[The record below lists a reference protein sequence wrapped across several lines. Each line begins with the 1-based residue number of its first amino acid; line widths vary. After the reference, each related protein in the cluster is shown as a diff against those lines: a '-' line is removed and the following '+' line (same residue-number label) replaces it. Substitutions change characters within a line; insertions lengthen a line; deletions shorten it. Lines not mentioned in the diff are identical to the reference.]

1 MKFILPESR
10 FAKTCLTALFAAL
23 LLTNG
28 LQAQTKKKTAS
39 APAKSTAAKKSSTS
53 AKDAKK
59 PSSKTTASKRSAKA
73 EPKKAIA
80 KASSKTSARSK
91 PSARATKNSRNSK
104 QTAKVDQRKNSKT
117 PSKKMTAKERRAEAA
132 RKAAEEKKRQAA
144 IAAERRRQEA
154 IRIARERKLAFE
166 RGLKNQ
172 TAENILSDDLE
183 GEDLAVRRAAV
194 DALGSRAGTV
204 VVMEAKTGK
213 VVTMVNQD
221 WAIKNSFKPCS
232 TIKLVTAVGGVNEG
246 VINGEGGIGESTSGM
261 DLDSAIARSNNPYF
275 QRTGVNFGN
284 EKMIGY
290 AKTLGLGERTGI
302 NAPGETPGKLPF
314 GNKNPRIYSH
324 GDDFEVTPLQ
334 LAVMVSAIAND
345 GKKVVPQIVKTGTQ
359 KASFKPKFRDEVNVP
374 YQTVQGVIPG
384 MIGAAEYGTARR
396 GIEPGMGVAGKTGSC
411 IFKGSWI
418 GLFASVA
425 PVEDP
430 QYAVV
435 VITRGESERGKYAAA
450 VAGSIYKE
458 LAPRLRRNQEKYVA
472 LKNLRPTTIPDNVAI
487 ADDEEEDDDAAMDST
502 GSREVIV
509 AGSAPS
515 RTDAP
520 KSLIRKTTQSK
531 PVKFPPVVIEYDKN
545 KAANTKTSASGTRQ
559 RVVKN

>member
-1 MKFILPESR
+1 MKFILPETR
-10 FAKTCLTALFAAL
+10 FAKTCITALFAAL
-23 LLTNG
+23 LLTTG
-28 LQAQTKKKTAS
+28 LQAQTKKKTTS
-39 APAKSTAAKKSSTS
+39 TPAKKTVAKKTTTS

-59 PSSKTTASKRSAKA
+59 SNTRQASAKKSTKVDPKKSTAKSKTNARDT
-73 EPKKAIA
+73 
-80 KASSKTSARSK
+80 KT
-91 PSARATKNSRNSK
+91 SRNSK
-104 QTAKVDQRKNSKT
+104 QTAKADTKKDRNSKK
-117 PSKKMTAKERRAEAA
+117 PDKKMTAKEKRAEAA
-132 RKAAEEKKRQAA
+132 RKAAEEKRRQAA
-144 IAAERRRQEA
+144 IAAERRRQEL

-166 RGLKNQ
+166 RGLKNE
-172 TAENILSDDLE
+172 TAENILKDNTE
-183 GEDLAVRRAAV
+183 GEDLAVRQAAV

-213 VVTMVNQD
+213 VLTMVNQD

-232 TIKLVTAVGGVNEG
+232 TIKLVTGVAGINEG
-246 VINGEGGIGESTSGM
+246 VINGEGGIGESTSGQ
-261 DLDSAIARSNNPYF
+261 DLDMALARSSNPYF

-345 GKKVVPQIVKTGTQ
+345 GKKVVPQIVKPTTQ
-359 KASFKPKFRDEVNVP
+359 KASFKPKFRDEVKVP

-425 PVEDP
+425 PVEEP

-450 VAGSIYKE
+450 IAGNVYRT
-458 LAPRLRRNQEKYVA
+458 LAPRLRRNSEKYMA
-472 LKNLRPTTIPDNVAI
+472 LKSLRPTTIPDNVAL
-487 ADDEEEDDDAAMDST
+487 ADDEEEDDDAAIDST
-502 GSREVIV
+502 DRQVMV
-509 AGSAPS
+509 AGSTQA
-515 RTDAP
+515 DAP
-520 KSLIRKTTQSK
+520 KKLIQRTTQSRPTQTQAQPAPAQK
-531 PVKFPPVVIEYDKN
+531 KATSFSPVVIEFDKN
-545 KAANTKTSASGTRQ
+545 KPGSTRQ
-559 RVVKN
+559 RIVKN

>member
-1 MKFILPESR
+1 MKFILPETR
-10 FAKTCLTALFAAL
+10 FAKSCITALFAAL
-23 LLTNG
+23 LLTTG
-28 LQAQTKKKTAS
+28 LQAQTKKKTTS
-39 APAKSTAAKKSSTS
+39 TPAKKTVAKKSTTS

-59 PSSKTTASKRSAKA
+59 S
-73 EPKKAIA
+73 
-80 KASSKTSARSK
+80 
-91 PSARATKNSRNSK
+91 NSK
-104 QTAKVDQRKNSKT
+104 QTVAKKSTKAVPKKATAKSNSRTTAKSKQATARDTKNSQNSKG
-117 PSKKMTAKERRAEAA
+117 PDKKMTAKERRAEAA
-132 RKAAEEKKRQAA
+132 RRAAEEKRRQAA

-166 RGLKNQ
+166 RGLKTQ
-172 TAENILSDDLE
+172 TAENILKDNLE
-183 GEDLAVRRAAV
+183 GEDLVVRKAAV

-213 VVTMVNQD
+213 VLTMVNQD

-232 TIKLVTAVGGVNEG
+232 TIKLVTGVGGINEG
-246 VINGEGGIGESTSGM
+246 VINGDGGIGTSTSGQ
-261 DLDSAIARSNNPYF
+261 DLDMALARSSNPYF

-302 NAPGETPGKLPF
+302 NAEGETSGKLPF

-345 GKKVVPQIVKTGTQ
+345 GKKVVPQIVKPSNQ
-359 KASFKPKFRDEVNVP
+359 KAAFKPKFRDEVKVP
-374 YQTVQGVIPG
+374 YQTVQGVLPG

-425 PVEDP
+425 PVEEP

-450 VAGSIYKE
+450 VAGNVYRA
-458 LAPRLRRNQEKYVA
+458 LAPRLRRNQEKYMA
-472 LKNLRPTTIPDNVAI
+472 LKNLRPSTVPDNVAL

-502 GSREVIV
+502 ETGRQVIV
-509 AGSAPS
+509 AGSAA
-515 RTDAP
+515 RQADAP
-520 KSLIRKTTQSK
+520 KKLVQKTTQSK
-531 PVKFPPVVIEYDKN
+531 PTNFPPVVIEYDKN
-545 KAANTKTSASGTRQ
+545 KAAKTRD
-559 RVVKN
+559 RIVKN